1 MSNLRYSLGVLS
13 DPTVFAMGRLAPV
26 SDHDTY
32 ASEAEASMDASSL
45 SQSLNGQWKFRY
57 SARVSERPVGFEAP
71 EERCAAWDEIH
82 VPGHIQLQG
91 HGRPQYVNTQY
102 PWDGHEF
109 LRPPQIPAEENPVGS
124 YVRFFEVPGAWKGH
138 RVTLAFH
145 GVETAFFCWV
155 NGELIGYAEDS
166 FTPSRFDI
174 THALRDG
181 ENKLAVEVFRYSSAS
196 WLEDQDFWR
205 FSGIFRDVT
214 LSAQPAAHVR
224 DIFVHP
230 ELDDS
235 FTRGTLRAE
244 IVLDLP
250 GEPVTLKSE
259 LLDSS
264 GAAIDALETVAMP
277 ETALCRHVE
286 RPLLWSAEKPHL
298 YTLRLTLSGTGG
310 TVYEVAQTRIGFRRF
325 ELKDGL
331 MLLNG
336 KRILLRG
343 VNRHEFCMEAGR
355 AVTSRHMLSDIHTLK
370 RNNLNAVRTSHYPN
384 NSLWYK
390 LCDEYGVYLI
400 DEANLET
407 HGSWQKLGK
416 IDPDWAVPNDDPA
429 WLPALIDRAA
439 SMQER
444 DKNHPSVLIWSCGNE
459 SYGGKDI
466 FEMSEYFRRRD
477 PSRLVH
483 YEGVFNDRRYN
494 GSSDMESRMYPTA
507 KEIAAFIEAHP
518 EKPFILC
525 EYAHAMGNS
534 CGGMHKYIEL
544 EDKYPQYQGGFIWDF
559 VDQALLTQ
567 TPDDGRRLAYG
578 GDFGDR
584 PTDRDFCGNGI
595 LFADRTPTPKMQE
608 VKYLY
613 QGIRLMPDASGVTI
627 ENRFLFTN
635 ASDYLLRWRL
645 MRNGE
650 PVQTGTLDTLDVPP
664 GSTRRYE
671 LPLLPPEAAGE
682 YVLHCGLY
690 LKQPAPWADS
700 GYELMHGSAI
710 IEEIAAGPAAL
721 PRPSMISRGDTN
733 LGTRGDGFEA
743 LFSLAEGGISSL
755 RGPDGRE
762 LLCTV
767 PSLSLFRAP
776 TSNDFGNG
784 DWRRHAVWQAASAY
798 TEGVYEGIDVA
809 DSVPRVRYRH
819 ELPLT
824 GGAFIDVAYT
834 VLGGGN
840 IRIDM
845 SWQGKAGLP
854 DMPAFGLSLRVPREM
869 CNIRYYGLGPEENYC
884 DRRHGAYLG
893 LFETTARANLTP
905 NLLPQ
910 ECGNREGVRWLNL
923 TDAHGH
929 GLRVNCVDSPLSVS
943 VLPYSAMEL
952 FAARHPDELPVPAY
966 TYLDIALRRKGV
978 GGDNSWGAPVHPEYR
993 IPSDRPMKLSFVL
1006 SIL

>member
-250 GEPVTLKSE
+250 GEPVTLKAE

-439 SMQER
+439 S
-444 DKNHPSVLIWSCGNE
+444 
-459 SYGGKDI
+459 
-466 FEMSEYFRRRD
+466 
-477 PSRLVH
+477 
-483 YEGVFNDRRYN
+483 
-494 GSSDMESRMYPTA
+494 
-507 KEIAAFIEAHP
+507 
-518 EKPFILC
+518 
-525 EYAHAMGNS
+525 
-534 CGGMHKYIEL
+534 
-544 EDKYPQYQGGFIWDF
+544 
-559 VDQALLTQ
+559 
-567 TPDDGRRLAYG
+567 TP
-578 GDFGDR
+578 
-584 PTDRDFCGNGI
+584 PC
-595 LFADRTPTPKMQE
+595 
-608 VKYLY
+608 
-613 QGIRLMPDASGVTI
+613 
-627 ENRFLFTN
+627 
-635 ASDYLLRWRL
+635 
-645 MRNGE
+645 
-650 PVQTGTLDTLDVPP
+650 
-664 GSTRRYE
+664 
-671 LPLLPPEAAGE
+671 
-682 YVLHCGLY
+682 
-690 LKQPAPWADS
+690 
-700 GYELMHGSAI
+700 
-710 IEEIAAGPAAL
+710 
-721 PRPSMISRGDTN
+721 
-733 LGTRGDGFEA
+733 
-743 LFSLAEGGISSL
+743 
-755 RGPDGRE
+755 
-762 LLCTV
+762 
-767 PSLSLFRAP
+767 
-776 TSNDFGNG
+776 
-784 DWRRHAVWQAASAY
+784 
-798 TEGVYEGIDVA
+798 
-809 DSVPRVRYRH
+809 
-819 ELPLT
+819 
-824 GGAFIDVAYT
+824 
-834 VLGGGN
+834 
-840 IRIDM
+840 
-845 SWQGKAGLP
+845 
-854 DMPAFGLSLRVPREM
+854 
-869 CNIRYYGLGPEENYC
+869 
-884 DRRHGAYLG
+884 
-893 LFETTARANLTP
+893 
-905 NLLPQ
+905 
-910 ECGNREGVRWLNL
+910 
-923 TDAHGH
+923 
-929 GLRVNCVDSPLSVS
+929 
-943 VLPYSAMEL
+943 
-952 FAARHPDELPVPAY
+952 
-966 TYLDIALRRKGV
+966 
-978 GGDNSWGAPVHPEYR
+978 
-993 IPSDRPMKLSFVL
+993 
-1006 SIL
+1006 